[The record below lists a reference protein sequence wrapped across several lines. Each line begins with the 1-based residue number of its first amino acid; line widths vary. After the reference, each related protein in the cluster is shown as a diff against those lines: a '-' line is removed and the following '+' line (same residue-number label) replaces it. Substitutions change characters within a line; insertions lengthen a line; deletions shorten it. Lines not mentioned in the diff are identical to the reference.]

1 MSISEQKPS
10 RLGFGVMRLPE
21 KEGKPDL
28 ETACR
33 LVDAYLSAGMNYIDT
48 AYVYHHGNS
57 ESAVGEAVVERYP
70 RDSFLLA
77 TKLPAWEMKS
87 KEDRDRI
94 FREQLERTGAGY
106 FDYYLLHSVEE
117 GNIEKYEALDCF
129 RWGLE
134 RKREGTVRH
143 FGFSFH
149 GSPELLTRLLDQ
161 HPETEFVQIQL
172 NYMDWDHP
180 TVQSGKNYE
189 ILHQRG
195 LPILVMEPVKGGS
208 LAKLKPELEE
218 KLRLEHPDWSIAS
231 WALRFAASLPGVMT
245 VLSGMTDSEQME
257 DNLETFRDFEPL
269 GFREKEILE
278 EVTRVMMS
286 IPQIGCTS
294 CRYCCDGCPSGI
306 PIPDVFRALNMTRI
320 YGESSRP
327 KTFYQERTSNGGKA
341 SECVACGQ
349 CEGVCPQH
357 LPVIELMQEAAEK
370 LEG

>member
-33 LVDAYLSAGMNYIDT
+33 LVDEYLAAGMNYIDT

-57 ESAVGEAVVERYP
+57 ESAVGEAVVKRYP

-77 TKLPAWEMKS
+77 TKLPAWELKG

-106 FDYYLLHSVEE
+106 FDYYLLHSIEE
-117 GNIEKYEALDCF
+117 GNIEKYETLDCF
-129 RWGLE
+129 QWGLE
-134 RKREGTVRH
+134 KKREGTIRH

-149 GSPELLTRLLDQ
+149 GSPELLNRVLDQ
-161 HPETEFVQIQL
+161 HPEVEFVQIQL
-172 NYMDWDHP
+172 NYLDWDNP
-180 TVQSGKNYE
+180 IVQSGKNYE
-189 ILHQRG
+189 ILRRRG
-195 LPILVMEPVKGGS
+195 LPILVMEPVKGGN

-218 KLRLEHPDWSIAS
+218 KLRLERPERSIAS
-231 WALRFAASLPGVMT
+231 WALRFAASMPGVMT
-245 VLSGMTDSEQME
+245 VLSGMTDSEQIE
-257 DNLETFRDFEPL
+257 DNLQTFRNFEPL
-269 GFREKEILE
+269 SSREKEILA
-278 EVTRVMMS
+278 EVTRIMMS

-306 PIPDVFRALNMTRI
+306 PIPDVFRALNTIRV
-320 YGESSRP
+320 YGDTFRP
-327 KTFYQERTSNGGKA
+327 KAFYREKTAKAGKA

-357 LPVIELMQEAAEK
+357 LPIIELMREAVEK